1 MTGCICFP
9 LTTPCA
15 AAGGSWEPC
24 PCALLELEKQLA
36 ISLATAYVEYLV
48 RRKNRR
54 GKVKERG
61 GKGRIKNEKEG
72 FKVGGKEKWWAINNC
87 GVIDSRHHARYLCL
101 HYLSFPAHG
110 TVSVSRIILFMTT
123 QVEGILPSCFHS
135 KGRCKFSVKNY
146 PSSYWMIL
154 MSS

>member
-1 MTGCICFP
+1 M
-9 LTTPCA
+9 TTPSA
-15 AAGGSWEPC
+15 AAGGSWELC

-36 ISLATAYVEYLV
+36 ISLATAYAEYLV

-54 GKVKERG
+54 GKAKERG
-61 GKGRIKNEKEG
+61 GKGRIKNEREG
-72 FKVGGKEKWWAINNC
+72 DKVGEEKWWAINNR

-123 QVEGILPSCFHS
+123 HSAFLLPQQS
-135 KGRCKFSVKNY
+135 
-146 PSSYWMIL
+146 
-154 MSS
+154 